1 MKLICAKQG
10 IELRLDENQ
19 VNTLVLENPAIFS
32 EFLQNL
38 ISQLEGNEGELIL
51 SEGDKIYPISK
62 TVAFLANPLSVDC
75 NEKKIITKLYKELE
89 DNVKNDMYEK
99 YSIFHSEVLNFLER
113 IVNTVPYHLQMDID
127 INIAA
132 LLKAYNVKVA
142 ETDVEPLERLIDY
155 LRALRSICGIQVMI
169 ILNLK
174 QFFTKSQLQ
183 QLYEFCY
190 YQKIY
195 LIQLEG
201 RKTYTI
207 EGEKYVI
214 IDEDMCMIEA

>member
-89 DNVKNDMYEK
+89 DKLD
-99 YSIFHSEVLNFLER
+99 
-113 IVNTVPYHLQMDID
+113 
-127 INIAA
+127 
-132 LLKAYNVKVA
+132 
-142 ETDVEPLERLIDY
+142 
-155 LRALRSICGIQVMI
+155 
-169 ILNLK
+169 
-174 QFFTKSQLQ
+174 
-183 QLYEFCY
+183 
-190 YQKIY
+190 
-195 LIQLEG
+195 
-201 RKTYTI
+201 
-207 EGEKYVI
+207 
-214 IDEDMCMIEA
+214 